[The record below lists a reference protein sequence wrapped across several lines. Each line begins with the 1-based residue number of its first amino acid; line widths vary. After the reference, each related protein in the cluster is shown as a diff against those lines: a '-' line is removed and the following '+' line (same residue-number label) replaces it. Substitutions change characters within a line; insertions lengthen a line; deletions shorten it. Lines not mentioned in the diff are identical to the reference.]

1 MSLCMHVHR
10 LSSCCS
16 LALVVDRLQ
25 GLSEIFE
32 VHVIEIIVVHLVA
45 VTILH
50 DNIQSL
56 LYILRKK
63 TIYYVYTVS
72 DSHTTSGACGLC
84 KATSHVVRLRPV
96 LGCATDRRHH
106 LDTGSERSLATLWS
120 RLTLSVPERVQVN
133 MRQRSHLHD
142 HIQPTHVAHAIM

>member
-63 TIYYVYTVS
+63 QF
-72 DSHTTSGACGLC
+72 TTSTLLVT
-84 KATSHVVRLRPV
+84 ATPLAVHVGYVKPQVTSYGSGR
-96 LGCATDRRHH
+96 C
-106 LDTGSERSLATLWS
+106 LDAPLTEGIIWILA
-120 RLTLSVPERVQVN
+120 LSVAWRLYGPG
-133 MRQRSHLHD
+133 
-142 HIQPTHVAHAIM
+142 